1 MLDTNLDVEKLKKLQ
16 FKIMKDVAAS
26 ALIPLMR
33 IGDQLGLFQKLSALG
48 PITSK
53 KFAEEAKVD
62 ERYLR
67 EWLYALSATDFV
79 SYDGEKEEFSLS
91 PEQKAV
97 FADEEGPANMLGAY
111 EVLAG
116 QVYAEEKVLEAF
128 KTGNGV
134 AYENACP
141 LSFTGTARFF
151 KPSYQVNLIEK
162 WLPMIDGFGE
172 IMKSGGSFADVGCGH
187 GLSTLMVAQAF
198 PNASVAGFD
207 IHGPSIE
214 EAKKLADSAGILD
227 RIKYEIAD
235 SKSYEGKF
243 DYIAFFDCLHDMGD
257 PVGAAKYAYDHL
269 NEGGAVIL
277 IEPTANDKPEE
288 NFNIFGQMYYSFST
302 MGCIPVSK
310 SQEVGLALGAQ
321 AGPAK
326 LIEVLEQAGFK
337 DCKIVKKNATNMVLE
352 ARK

>member
-33 IGDQLGLFQKLSALG
+33 IGDQLGLFQTLSELG

-53 KFAEEAKVD
+53 RFAEEAKVD

-134 AYENACP
+134 AYEKACP
-141 LSFTGTARFF
+141 LCFTGTARFF
-151 KPSYQVNLIEK
+151 KPSYQVNLIEN
-162 WLPMIDGFGE
+162 LEFY
-172 IMKSGGSFADVGCGH
+172 
-187 GLSTLMVAQAF
+187 T
-198 PNASVAGFD
+198 
-207 IHGPSIE
+207 
-214 EAKKLADSAGILD
+214 
-227 RIKYEIAD
+227 
-235 SKSYEGKF
+235 
-243 DYIAFFDCLHDMGD
+243 
-257 PVGAAKYAYDHL
+257 
-269 NEGGAVIL
+269 
-277 IEPTANDKPEE
+277 
-288 NFNIFGQMYYSFST
+288 
-302 MGCIPVSK
+302 
-310 SQEVGLALGAQ
+310 
-321 AGPAK
+321 
-326 LIEVLEQAGFK
+326 LEQ
-337 DCKIVKKNATNMVLE
+337 
-352 ARK
+352 